1 VTPTHSCRYR
11 HRFAKACHNS
21 ITIHFSTICTSNG
34 APSHT
39 NMREIPD
46 LQVICLRAVGSHQ
59 SSAEAT
65 FTQGENGEL
74 SLASRLLRSFHLR
87 DSKIR
92 NEESGSSSLLS
103 IQSVPIPPRPCI
115 GPGSSRRINANEV
128 DMNHPFIGCRETSSA
143 SNVPSR
149 VLLIQFGNPALDYLQ
164 SYIDTLVDLGRMDD
178 RRLGIHFF
186 REWKTNVLLANRT
199 ASSSLTVSS
208 ASKATTK
215 KRRRSEVESYAIT
228 DAMTNSLPLGS
239 LSLYNCTIA
248 DETIESMIT
257 SGMCPHLAVLDL
269 TGLRGLTDDL
279 AIQIFRA
286 APNIQRLSLKN
297 CRKITGKSV
306 VQLISIKMLQCL
318 DVGGCFNISS
328 SDIVDIIPSLPEL
341 SELHASGLLWNDAS
355 LQALVS
361 CRDTWKGLSLGF
373 SNDLSQHVLRE
384 CLLQLGDSLQS
395 LALPFCESVVDNAL
409 LGVLGRN
416 MPMLQYL
423 DLRGNSSLNTITGF
437 YDGRTSADLPAQALT
452 VIGRYSGLSDAS
464 IEETR
469 RIHPLHA
476 ASNFLTVCLDE
487 KGMGAAITRTNL
499 NM

>member
-1 VTPTHSCRYR
+1 
-11 HRFAKACHNS
+11 
-21 ITIHFSTICTSNG
+21 
-34 APSHT
+34 
-39 NMREIPD
+39 MREIPD

-59 SSAEAT
+59 SSAEVT
-65 FTQGENGEL
+65 FAKGENGEL

-87 DSKIR
+87 DSK
-92 NEESGSSSLLS
+92 NSLS
-103 IQSVPIPPRPCI
+103 IQSIPILPRPCI

-128 DMNHPFIGCRETSSA
+128 DMNHPFIGCRETSSP
-143 SNVPSR
+143 SNVPSK
-149 VLLIQFGNPALDYLQ
+149 VLLIQYGNPALDYLQ

-186 REWKTNVLLANRT
+186 QEWKTNVLLANRT
-199 ASSSLTVSS
+199 SSSSLTTSS
-208 ASKATTK
+208 FSKATTK
-215 KRRRSEVESYAIT
+215 KRRRSENESHVAFTDAIT
-228 DAMTNSLPLGS
+228 NPLPLGS

-248 DETIESMIT
+248 DETVESMVT
-257 SGMCPHLAVLDL
+257 SAMCPHLAVLDL

-286 APNIQRLSLKN
+286 SPNIQRLSLKN

-328 SDIVDIIPSLPEL
+328 NDIVDIIPSLPDL
-341 SELHASGLLWNDAS
+341 TELHASGLLWNDAS

-373 SNDLSQHVLRE
+373 SNDISQPALRE
-384 CLLQLGDSLQS
+384 CLLQMGDSLQS

-416 MPMLQYL
+416 MPMLQCL
-423 DLRGNSSLNTITGF
+423 DLRGNGSLNTITGF

-452 VIGRYSGLSDAS
+452 VIGRYSGLTDAS

-476 ASNFLTVCLDE
+476 ATNLLTVYLDE
-487 KGMGAAITRTNL
+487 KGMGCAITRTDKD
-499 NM
+499 